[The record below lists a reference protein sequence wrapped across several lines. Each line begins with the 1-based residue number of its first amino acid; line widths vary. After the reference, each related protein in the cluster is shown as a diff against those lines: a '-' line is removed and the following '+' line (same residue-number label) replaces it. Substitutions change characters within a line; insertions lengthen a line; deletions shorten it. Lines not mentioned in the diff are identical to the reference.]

1 MLPAHGTILSER
13 SDFKNPSIT
22 EGSIPKSKPL
32 HFCSPF
38 LPESFIVL
46 GPYRFTVPEP
56 VPGHNAMFQDGCIFF
71 IEIYTCIFVLDL
83 PKSIQDPLSHTA
95 VEQQKLVPASPCIE
109 FHPQILHCNGLQ
121 KNHIWKPSNTPCFS
135 CSARTFQHTP
145 ERCIK
150 FTARNNHHCV
160 NAHYCECYYR
170 KLDEHAG
177 CFCCHSS
184 GNKLLSDISQLHL
197 PGWYGGINNN
207 SHYHEIY
214 LPKHGSFGSK
224 SLSTPLERLDIHARE
239 VANRP
244 SHNFTSCHTG
254 KSSAMFGTRLER
266 NLKVVRDEESL
277 LSKAVTTE
285 DELPTKKM
293 KMTPIGNEQGM
304 KKEVSMESQLQRNEG
319 KSSIPVEQVKVSKA
333 DNNPTQEIIKQEFSE
348 PESNQTTYSGS
359 ELSNGELVSE
369 RKDTKTNNEKGELN
383 TSEKSY
389 KKAPHEIHKNV
400 LHQGTRKSQQAKSKK
415 GHKDNNTKPYN
426 TRMVTSRPR
435 TYSSDFV
442 IPDEEEEWR
451 QDKEG
456 YQMKGRQRTKL
467 NRLLANEHERRRVAQ
482 LNSAYQ
488 DLRQLI
494 PGYQC
499 DTKLPKIKIL
509 KYAINYIAHLDDIL
523 GTDFYEVN

>member
-1 MLPAHGTILSER
+1 MLPAYGKILLKR
-13 SDFKNPSIT
+13 SDFKNPSIS
-22 EGSIPKSKPL
+22 GDSIPRSKPL
-32 HFCSPF
+32 DFCSSF
-38 LPESFIVL
+38 LPEKIIVP
-46 GPYRFTVPEP
+46 GRYTSTVPEP
-56 VPGHNAMFQDGCIFF
+56 VPGHNAMFQDECIFF

-83 PKSIQDPLSHTA
+83 PKSIQDPLSHTD
-95 VEQQKLVPASPCIE
+95 VEQQKLVPPSPCIE

-121 KNHIWKPSNTPCFS
+121 KNHIWKSPNTPCFS
-135 CSARTFQHTP
+135 CNARTFPHTP
-145 ERCIK
+145 DRCIK

-160 NAHYCECYYR
+160 STHYCECYYR
-170 KLDEHAG
+170 KLDEHSG

-184 GNKLLSDISQLHL
+184 ANKLLSDVSPLHMH
-197 PGWYGGINNN
+197 PWYGGFNNN
-207 SHYHEIY
+207 SHYHGIY
-214 LPKHGSFGSK
+214 LPKHGSFGSN
-224 SLSTPLERLDIHARE
+224 SLSTPLERIDIHARE

-254 KSSAMFGTRLER
+254 KSSTMFGTRLEH

-277 LSKAVTTE
+277 LSKVVTNE

-293 KMTPIGNEQGM
+293 KMTPIVNEVGM
-304 KKEVSMESQLQRNEG
+304 KKEDMESQLQKSESQ
-319 KSSIPVEQVKVSKA
+319 SSIPVEQENVSKA
-333 DNNPTQEIIKQEFSE
+333 DNKPAQEIIKQEFSE
-348 PESNQTTYSGS
+348 QLSNQTTCGGS
-359 ELSNGELVSE
+359 ELSNGELDSE

-389 KKAPHEIHKNV
+389 KKAPQEIHKNV
-400 LHQGTRKSQQAKSKK
+400 PHQGTKKSQQAKSKK
-415 GHKDNNTKPYN
+415 RHKDNNTKPYN

>member
-1 MLPAHGTILSER
+1 M
-13 SDFKNPSIT
+13 
-22 EGSIPKSKPL
+22 
-32 HFCSPF
+32 
-38 LPESFIVL
+38 PELVL
-46 GPYRFTVPEP
+46 
-56 VPGHNAMFQDGCIFF
+56 GHNAMLQDGCIFCL
-71 IEIYTCIFVLDL
+71 IEIYTCIFVPDL
-83 PKSIQDPLSHTA
+83 PRSIQEPLSHTA
-95 VEQQKLVPASPCIE
+95 VEQQKYVPPSPCIE

-121 KNHIWKPSNTPCFS
+121 KNHTWKASNTPCFA
-135 CSARTFQHTP
+135 CRARTFPHTP
-145 ERCIK
+145 DSCIK

-160 NAHYCECYYR
+160 NTHYCECYNYR

-184 GNKLLSDISQLHL
+184 SNKLLSDVSQLHM
-197 PGWYGGINNN
+197 PAWFGGLNNN
-207 SHYHEIY
+207 SHYHGIY
-214 LPKHGSFGSK
+214 LPKHGPFGSK

-244 SHNFTSCHTG
+244 SHNFTPHHTG
-254 KSSAMFGTRLER
+254 KSSTRFGPRLEHD
-266 NLKVVRDEESL
+266 LKVIRDEESVL
-277 LSKAVTTE
+277 TE
-285 DELPTKKM
+285 VVANKDELPTKKM
-293 KMTPIGNEQGM
+293 KMTPIRNEQEM
-304 KKEVSMESQLQRNEG
+304 KKEEHIESQVQKNETQ
-319 KSSIPVEQVKVSKA
+319 SSTAFENGNVSKA
-333 DNNPTQEIIKQEFSE
+333 DNKPAQEIIKQEF
-348 PESNQTTYSGS
+348 PESQSYQTTCNGS
-359 ELSNGELVSE
+359 ELSNGELDSE
-369 RKDTKTNNEKGELN
+369 KKDTKKNHEKGELY
-383 TSEKSY
+383 THEKSEK
-389 KKAPHEIHKNV
+389 KDTNIHRSVPN
-400 LHQGTRKSQQAKSKK
+400 QRTRKSPQAKLKK

-442 IPDEEEEWR
+442 TPDEEDEWK

-456 YQMKGRQRTKL
+456 YQLKGRQRTKL

-523 GTDFYEVN
+523 GTDFYEVNERENI